1 MLDPVAHDRQI
12 ALTHEGKMR
21 RRGWTPLRSGYAL
34 TTAVQSRRILILI
47 DAAVSP

>member
-21 RRGWTPLRSGYAL
+21 R
-34 TTAVQSRRILILI
+34 ILILI